1 MKLST
6 IQKIADPDTRTRQL
20 SRYIKDRRV
29 TAVRDTILTCQSCNL
44 HKDVRSPVPWSGPS
58 PSPLVFVGEGPG
70 EQEDKFG
77 IPFVGKSGQ
86 LFDHLLTT
94 AGLDRDEVFV
104 LNAICCRPPENRDPL
119 PSEIAACK
127 PNLTAQLDLSGAW
140 VGVTLGSF
148 ALAAVTGRTR
158 SQVRITAER
167 GEPVLVDGRVWIPTF
182 HPAYALRN
190 VNASKQILDDIRTA
204 DRLQKGETTLPSESY
219 IKIAEEWAQRHP
231 SLSIDNLFEQV
242 TDRGYAVVTLH
253 RLEDVVVVTKD
264 ETVTIPDNISENYV
278 VYTLEELIRMG
289 EYGKAERFNAVDY
302 KRIHL
307 VKMILGARVIS

>member
-6 IQKIADPDTRTRQL
+6 IQKIVDAETRTRQL
-20 SRYIKDRRV
+20 ARYIKDRKI
-29 TAVRDTILTCQSCNL
+29 TGVRDTILNCTSCAL
-44 HKDVRSPVPWSGPS
+44 QQDVRSPVPWSGPS
-58 PSPLVFVGEGPG
+58 PSPIVFVGESPG

-119 PSEIAACK
+119 PSEITACR

-148 ALAAVTGRTR
+148 ALAAITGRTR

-190 VNASKQILDDIRTA
+190 VNASKFILDDMRAA
-204 DRLQKGETTLPSESY
+204 DRLQKGETTLPTESY
-219 IKIAEEWAQRHP
+219 IKIAEQWAQRDP
-231 SLSIDNLFEQV
+231 SLTADNLFEKV
-242 TDRGYAVVTLH
+242 AEKGYAVVTLH
-253 RLEDVVVVTKD
+253 RLEDVVVVTRD
-264 ETVTIPDNISENYV
+264 ETVTLPDNISEDYV
-278 VYTLEELIRMG
+278 VYTLEELLRMG
-289 EYGKAERFNAVDY
+289 EFGKAARFNAVDY

-307 VKMILGARVIS
+307 VKKILGARVIS

>member
-6 IQKIADPDTRTRQL
+6 IQKISDPDTRTRQL

-119 PSEIAACK
+119 PAEIAACQ

-140 VGVTLGSF
+140 VGVTLGSY

-190 VNASKQILDDIRTA
+190 VNASKHILDDIRAA

-219 IKIAEEWAQRHP
+219 RMLAYGAGM
-231 SLSIDNLFEQV
+231 DDGNLIEKV
-242 TDRGYAVVTLH
+242 SDKGYAVVNLH
-253 RLEDVVVVTKD
+253 RMEDVVVVTRD
-264 ETVTIPDNISENYV
+264 ETVTLPDDISPDYV
-278 VYTLEELIRMG
+278 VYTVEELIRMG
-289 EYGKAERFNAVDY
+289 EFGKAARFNGVDY

-307 VKMILGARVIS
+307 VKKILGARVIS